1 MNQGEG
7 KMPSHRTSAAAV
19 GLLFLLSYAGFSIG
33 MALVVPSLDPSTDL
47 ALIGADEQRLVA
59 GGLFLFVNMAAI
71 IGIAA
76 MLFPAMRPHGEG
88 VALWYLGFRIIEAGA
103 FVVGTVSVLSLIS
116 VSEASIAAAA
126 PSAPVYEG
134 LRSMALATNSW
145 AGKLATV
152 AFVLGAIGLYS
163 LFYRSRLVPRFIS
176 AWGLIG
182 VVLLIVANLLA
193 VDVTAGFQ
201 PAAVLFLP
209 IVLNELFLAIWLI
222 VRGFDAAI
230 ERPAL
235 VVAARPA

>member
-1 MNQGEG
+1 
-7 KMPSHRTSAAAV
+7 
-19 GLLFLLSYAGFSIG
+19 
-33 MALVVPSLDPSTDL
+33 
-47 ALIGADEQRLVA
+47 
-59 GGLFLFVNMAAI
+59 
-71 IGIAA
+71 
-76 MLFPAMRPHGEG
+76 
-88 VALWYLGFRIIEAGA
+88 
-103 FVVGTVSVLSLIS
+103 
-116 VSEASIAAAA
+116 
-126 PSAPVYEG
+126 VYEG

>member
-1 MNQGEG
+1 MS
-7 KMPSHRTSAAAV
+7 SHRTIAAAV
-19 GLLFLLSYAGFSIG
+19 GALFLISYAGFSIG

-47 ALIGADEQRLVA
+47 ARIGADEGRLVA
-59 GGLFLFVNMAAI
+59 GVLFLFVNMAAI

-76 MLFPAMRPHGEG
+76 LLFPVVRPHGEG
-88 VALWYLGFRIIEAGA
+88 VALWYIGFRILEAGA
-103 FVVGTVSVLSLIS
+103 FVVGAVSVLSLIS

-134 LRSMALATNSW
+134 LRSMTLAANSW

-163 LFYRSRLVPRFIS
+163 LLYRSRLVPRFIS
-176 AWGLIG
+176 AWGLIA

-201 PAAVLFLP
+201 PAALLYLP
-209 IVLNELFLAIWLI
+209 IALNELFLAFWLI
-222 VRGFDAAI
+222 VKGFDGSAI
-230 ERPAL
+230 DRPFQPAPL
-235 VVAARPA
+235 AISDAAAR